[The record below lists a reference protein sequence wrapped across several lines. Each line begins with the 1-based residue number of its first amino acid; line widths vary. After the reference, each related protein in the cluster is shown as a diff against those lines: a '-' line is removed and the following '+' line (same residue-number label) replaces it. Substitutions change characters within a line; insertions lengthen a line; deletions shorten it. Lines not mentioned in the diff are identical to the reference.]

1 MFKYKFFTVPA
12 EGDARLESELNAFLC
27 GHSVVDVKQ
36 EYHAASGANGTWC
49 FCIRWRD
56 KPGGVDN
63 APTKGRTDYKEILE
77 EGDFTLYL
85 RLRDLRKEVAS
96 REQVPA
102 FTVFTNEQLAEMA
115 KCRPSSAASFKKL
128 AGVGD
133 SRYAK
138 YGAEFVKFLED
149 YEDGSKKEGGSEKV

>member
-12 EGDARLESELNAFLC
+12 ECDARLESELNAFLC

-56 KPGGVDN
+56 KPGGVGN
-63 APTKGRTDYKEILE
+63 VPTKGRTDYKEILE
-77 EGDFTLYL
+77 EADFTLYL
-85 RLRDLRKEVAS
+85 RLRVLRKEVAS

-102 FTVFTNEQLAEMA
+102 LSAPQDVSRLARTGSRKLPAGPTFLRTLFT
-115 KCRPSSAASFKKL
+115 KCFHEKKQ
-128 AGVGD
+128 G
-133 SRYAK
+133 
-138 YGAEFVKFLED
+138 FQ
-149 YEDGSKKEGGSEKV
+149 